1 METKHVVSIMLELMR
16 TDYAIMLSTVV
27 LFQAMYVSWKNFRS
41 IKSPMIFVWSVICA
55 AHVIMYHYGSIRWE
69 IFNYNQFIQIYD
81 VNLWIIIDFTGLL
94 ASAGWLYV
102 LDCMINKYII
112 KSLECDS
119 PKKFKED
126 MYIGLQERS
135 YDKIGS
141 TSYSKN
147 YHTITTM

>member
-27 LFQAMYVSWKNFRS
+27 LFQAMYLSWKNFWS
-41 IKSPMIFVWSVICA
+41 LKSRMIFVWSFICA
-55 AHVIMYHYGSIRWE
+55 VHVIMYQYGSIRWE

-102 LDCMINKYII
+102 LDCMLNKYII

-119 PKKFKED
+119 PEEFKGD
-126 MYIGLQERS
+126 LYVILQERA
-135 YDKIGS
+135 YKKIGS